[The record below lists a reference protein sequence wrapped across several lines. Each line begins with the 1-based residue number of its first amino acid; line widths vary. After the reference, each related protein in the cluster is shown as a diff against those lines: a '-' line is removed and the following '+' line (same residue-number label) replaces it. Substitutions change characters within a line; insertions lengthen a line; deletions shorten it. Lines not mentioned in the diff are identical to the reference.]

1 MCGIFAYIGEGRD
14 ATKAVFNGL
23 KRLDYRG
30 YDSWGI
36 SIVEKGEIKTQ
47 KYIGE
52 INRKLLTL
60 GRSRS
65 AIGHTRWAT
74 NGTVT
79 QINAHPHTSSDK
91 SYVLAHNGIVEN
103 FTKLKSFLSKKGYK
117 FISDTD
123 TEVIL
128 RLIEYEY
135 RNEKDFI
142 ISVQNA
148 FNKLDGRNTII
159 ILKKEGEIIAVR
171 NGSPL
176 VVGISEK
183 NNDVYFSSDTLS
195 FSQYVDKTIT
205 LENGQMAICN
215 GKLTI
220 VNTKDNNEVTVNYDV
235 NTIKGQEYSK
245 DGYRHF
251 MIKEI
256 HEEPQIIE
264 KVMLQS
270 KKNILKLAN
279 KIKNSTTVYC
289 IGSGTAGAAAFQSA
303 YYLRTFGGIN
313 AIALIGAEAKDYFHL
328 FKKSDLIIA
337 LSQSGE
343 TADTLEVIEFAK
355 KVGVCIASYVNM
367 PGSLMTKIS
376 DYKFMANAGPEI
388 CVMSTKVFVS
398 QIVWGYLLSKGVQGK
413 FYDGLSNLR
422 KTKTAVSK
430 LLKDKILDKKLDKI
444 ATKLS
449 YEKDLFL
456 LAKGQ
461 NLQII
466 REGMIKLV
474 EGGYIHAHAIPAGDL
489 KHYAIT
495 LMEPGKYLISVI
507 SDDENKTDTMNAIN
521 EVKARGASVIGI
533 SVFPDNI
540 FDELI
545 KVPSLGETDA
555 ILNIL
560 PLQLLAYKIAVLKG
574 NNVDKPRN
582 IAKSVTVK

>member
-159 ILKKEGEIIAVR
+159 ILKKEGEVIAVR

-215 GKLTI
+215 DKLTI
-220 VNTKDNNEVTVNYDV
+220 INTKDNNEVTVNYDV

-245 DGYRHF
+245 DGFRHF

-398 QIVWGYLLSKGVQGK
+398 QIVWGYLLSKVVQGK

-533 SVFPDNI
+533 SVFPDKI
-540 FDELI
+540 YDEYI
-545 KVPSLGETDA
+545 QVANLGETSA
-555 ILNIL
+555 ILNII

>member
-159 ILKKEGEIIAVR
+159 ILKKEGEVIAVR

-215 GKLTI
+215 DKLTI
-220 VNTKDNNEVTVNYDV
+220 INTKDNNEVTVNYDV

-245 DGYRHF
+245 DGFRHF

-533 SVFPDNI
+533 SVFPDKI
-540 FDELI
+540 YDEYI
-545 KVPSLGETDA
+545 QVANLGETSA
-555 ILNIL
+555 ILNII

>member
-1 MCGIFAYIGEGRD
+1 MCGIFAYIGESRD

-74 NGTVT
+74 NGAVT

-215 GKLTI
+215 DKLTI
-220 VNTKDNNEVTVNYDV
+220 INTKDNNEVTVNYDV

-245 DGYRHF
+245 DGFRHF

>member
-215 GKLTI
+215 DKLTI
-220 VNTKDNNEVTVNYDV
+220 INTKDNNEVTVNYDV

-245 DGYRHF
+245 DGFRHF

-398 QIVWGYLLSKGVQGK
+398 QIVWGYLLSKVVQGK

-533 SVFPDNI
+533 SVFPDKI
-540 FDELI
+540 YDEYI
-545 KVPSLGETDA
+545 QVANLGETSA
-555 ILNIL
+555 ILNII

>member
-159 ILKKEGEIIAVR
+159 ILKKEGEVIAVR

-215 GKLTI
+215 DKLTI
-220 VNTKDNNEVTVNYDV
+220 INTKDNNEVTVNYDV

-398 QIVWGYLLSKGVQGK
+398 QIVWGYLLSKVVQGK

-533 SVFPDNI
+533 SVFPDKI
-540 FDELI
+540 YDEYI
-545 KVPSLGETDA
+545 QVANLGETSA
-555 ILNIL
+555 ILNII

>member
-1 MCGIFAYIGEGRD
+1 MCGIFAYIGEDRN
-14 ATKAVFNGL
+14 ATQAVFSGL

-36 SIVEKGEIKTQ
+36 SIIDRGKINTQ

-74 NGTVT
+74 NGAVT
-79 QINAHPHTSSDK
+79 QINAHPHTSSDE
-91 SYVLAHNGIVEN
+91 SFVLAHNGIVEN

-135 RNEKDFI
+135 TNERDFI

-159 ILKKEGEIIAVR
+159 ILKKEGDVIAVR

-183 NNDVYFSSDTLS
+183 NNSIYFSSDTLS

-205 LENGQMAICN
+205 LENGQMAIYN

-220 VNTKDNNEVTVNYDV
+220 VNTKENKEERVIFDENN
-235 NTIKGQEYSK
+235 IKGQEYSK

-256 HEEPQIIE
+256 HEEPQVIE
-264 KVMLQS
+264 KVILQP
-270 KKNILKLAN
+270 KNNILKLAG
-279 KIKNSTTVYC
+279 KIKRSATVYC

-303 YYLRTFGGIN
+303 YYLRIFGGIN
-313 AIALIGAEAKDYFHL
+313 AIGLIGAEAKDYFHL
-328 FKKSDLIIA
+328 FKKRDLIIA

-343 TADTLEVIEFAK
+343 TADILEVIEFAK
-355 KVGVCIASYVNM
+355 KVGVSVASYVNM
-367 PGSLMTKIS
+367 PGSLMTKMS
-376 DYKFMANAGPEI
+376 DHKFMANAGPEI

-398 QIVWGYLLSKGVQGK
+398 QIAWGYLLAKSVQGEFK
-413 FYDGLSNLR
+413 TGLSNLR
-422 KTKTAVSK
+422 KTKTAISK
-430 LLKDKILDKKLDKI
+430 LLKDKALDKKLDKI

-507 SDDENKTDTMNAIN
+507 SNDENKTDTINAIN

-533 SVFPDNI
+533 SVFPDKI
-540 FDELI
+540 YDELI
-545 KVPSLGETDA
+545 KVSGLGETDA